1 MYNIKSLKFIN
12 VLWLEVYVKYTPL
25 NMLDITPVKPFKVW
39 LQSDRNMFI
48 VIVSIVALVVDS
60 P

>member
-25 NMLDITPVKPFKVW
+25 NMLDITLVKPFKVW
-39 LQSDRNMFI
+39 LQWDRNMFI